1 MTLSTEAAE
10 KAIFQDFQLIA
21 FFQLCPSFFAPHRK
35 STSIHAHEG
44 GLLNHAPSD
53 KVECINCIDMLV
65 AITYPINPI
74 VWE

>member
-1 MTLSTEAAE
+1 MIAKFQKGSAKAPQPACPTEKQRCMTLSTEAAE

-44 GLLNHAPSD
+44 G
-53 KVECINCIDMLV
+53 C
-65 AITYPINPI
+65 
-74 VWE
+74 